1 MVIMERQFLG
11 ESTTIVAIES
21 AQHRH
26 QFGSSPIIKV
36 RKFLH
41 LGTFSPLSFLWYD
54 SVNPLLV
61 VAMIH
66 DRCPQWLISISRLT
80 SLVTLS
86 VTGYTTANTVIQL
99 QTETTS
105 DVILVMPGLQFQQGL
120 NFYDKPCISTS
131 DLSDIYIVTSALFL
145 ESVVLSS

>member
-1 MVIMERQFLG
+1 MERQFLG

-21 AQHRH
+21 A

-86 VTGYTTANTVIQL
+86 VTGYTTANTVI
-99 QTETTS
+99 
-105 DVILVMPGLQFQQGL
+105 
-120 NFYDKPCISTS
+120 
-131 DLSDIYIVTSALFL
+131 
-145 ESVVLSS
+145 